1 MKYCSITETFQ
12 RFRTFERLDDYTLW
26 TDTNEHS

>member
-12 RFRTFERLDDYTLW
+12 RFRTFERLDD
-26 TDTNEHS
+26 